1 MAEDNINLVRTDVEI
16 LKKDVSNIQGLLTR
30 LDTAIDKIADA
41 TNGIAS
47 ILAVHDSKHGDTDKV
62 ISEMTRIEEKAIEL
76 LHQRISEKETE
87 TRELSE
93 KNMNTLMDF
102 LKEHDDRSEV
112 YITSMKA
119 RIEQLERWKWIILG
133 GVWGIGV
140 MIGFETELIMEY
152 FNKLDL
158 TSSTIRV

>member
-47 ILAVHDSKHGDTDKV
+47 ILAVHDSKHNDTDKV
-62 ISEMTRIEEKAIEL
+62 ISEMTRVEEKAIEL
-76 LHQRISEKETE
+76 IHQRISEKEAE
-87 TRELSE
+87 TRELS
-93 KNMNTLMDF
+93 KQNMNTLMDF

-112 YITSMKA
+112 YITNMTG
-119 RIEQLERWKWIILG
+119 RIEQLERWKWIIMG
-133 GVWGIGV
+133 GAWGIGV

-152 FNKLDL
+152 FSK
-158 TSSTIRV
+158 

>member
-47 ILAVHDSKHGDTDKV
+47 ILAVHDSKHNDTDKV

-76 LHQRISEKETE
+76 IHNRISEKEAE
-87 TRELSE
+87 TRELS
-93 KNMNTLMDF
+93 KQNMNTLMDF

-112 YITSMKA
+112 YITNMKS
-119 RIEQLERWKWIILG
+119 RIDQLERWKWIILG

-152 FNKLDL
+152 FSK
-158 TSSTIRV
+158 

>member
-47 ILAVHDSKHGDTDKV
+47 ILAVHDSKHNDTDKV

-76 LHQRISEKETE
+76 IHNRISEKEAE
-87 TRELSE
+87 TRELS
-93 KNMNTLMDF
+93 KQNMNTLMDF

-140 MIGFETELIMEY
+140 MIGFETEVIMEY
-152 FNKLDL
+152 FSK
-158 TSSTIRV
+158 

>member
-47 ILAVHDSKHGDTDKV
+47 ILAVHDSKHNDTDKV

-76 LHQRISEKETE
+76 IHNRISEKEAE
-87 TRELSE
+87 TRELS
-93 KNMNTLMDF
+93 KQNMNTLMDF

-112 YITSMKA
+112 YITNMKS
-119 RIEQLERWKWIILG
+119 RIDQLERWKWIILG

-140 MIGFETELIMEY
+140 MIGFETEVIMEY
-152 FNKLDL
+152 FSK
-158 TSSTIRV
+158 

>member
-47 ILAVHDSKHGDTDKV
+47 ILAVHDSKHNDTDKV

-76 LHQRISEKETE
+76 IHNRISEKEAE
-87 TRELSE
+87 TRELS
-93 KNMNTLMDF
+93 KQNMNTLMDF

-152 FNKLDL
+152 FNK
-158 TSSTIRV
+158 